1 MGGQQCQSIGAWYAR
16 AVRVLGAVLF
26 LLGSA
31 GAAASLAASFDRSG
45 LRAAAFGIAA
55 PVAVLIA
62 LSGALLLFVPR
73 FFG

>member
-1 MGGQQCQSIGAWYAR
+1 MLTP
-16 AVRVLGAVLF
+16 VRILGAVLF

-31 GAAASLAASFDRSG
+31 AAAASLAASLEKSG
-45 LRAAAFGIAA
+45 VRAAALGLAA